1 MRKVSKEIASRRG
14 AWRISDEDNVFLLE
28 ESHSREDARFYNYD
42 QEKVDK
48 LRQVQEQKPKLDTW
62 MEPCE
67 VIDVD
72 EDDESSIDD
81 GEE

>member
-1 MRKVSKEIASRRG
+1 MRKASKEIASRRG